1 MISGFWIRVVVSL
14 PIVFLPL
21 VLAGPAGA
29 QTADF
34 GLFVPADDPGLPA
47 ASLILSAGGRSVD
60 DGLTV
65 RSRRVFADP
74 AAFRAFSDAL
84 DVGGAPTA
92 VRLNLFPGVVAES
105 IVEWADLTAA
115 GYSWG
120 GGVAGDPFGSA
131 AMAVNGDVVRGVV
144 RTGGREYEIRRDG
157 GGVLTIREVG
167 RLRLP
172 PPDRGALPGRAP
184 RSVDRSAFVDPADR
198 LDLAVFYS
206 PGAVQIEGG
215 RAGLRALVDSWVADV
230 NAAYKRSRID
240 QVLTLVY
247 LGPATYAGTDAESWI
262 CDLDSE
268 CGAVARRFRAD
279 LVHTLV
285 ADSDLADRR
294 SVLGAARYPG
304 RAGPVAGMT
313 LISAGSAV
321 FAHELGHNH
330 GVSHDRYDRWVSC
343 AGEGVSPVST
353 VARKCVN
360 QDRSSTTRCRGS
372 GLGIVR

>member
-1 MISGFWIRVVVSL
+1 MISGFWIRVFVSL

-21 VLAGPAGA
+21 VLAGPAGG

-47 ASLILSAGGRSVD
+47 ASLIPPARGRPVD

-74 AAFRAFSDAL
+74 AAFGALSDAL
-84 DVGGAPTA
+84 DTGGEATA

-172 PPDRGALPGRAP
+172 TPDRGVLPGRAP
-184 RSVDRSAFVDPADR
+184 RSVDRSPFVDPADR

-206 PGAVQIEGG
+206 PGAAQIEGG

-230 NAAYKRSRID
+230 NAAYKRSGID

-247 LGPATYAGTDAESWI
+247 LGPAPYTVTDADVSFENK
-262 CDLDSE
+262 CDSFKNRCDWTVP
-268 CGAVARRFRAD
+268 CRN
-279 LVHTLV
+279 
-285 ADSDLADRR
+285 
-294 SVLGAARYPG
+294 
-304 RAGPVAGMT
+304 T
-313 LISAGSAV
+313 LISTGLPVHLFPALSAAFRTAACCLGDEDDPRRPPGEAPGCASLDPSPQGPLDRRVVPSGSA
-321 FAHELGHNH
+321 A
-330 GVSHDRYDRWVSC
+330 
-343 AGEGVSPVST
+343 
-353 VARKCVN
+353 
-360 QDRSSTTRCRGS
+360 SSR
-372 GLGIVR
+372 